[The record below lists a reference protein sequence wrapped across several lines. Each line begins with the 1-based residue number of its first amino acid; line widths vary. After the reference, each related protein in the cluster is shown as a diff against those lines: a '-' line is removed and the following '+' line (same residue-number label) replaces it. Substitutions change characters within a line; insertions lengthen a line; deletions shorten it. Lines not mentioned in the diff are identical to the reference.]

1 MDQRRGCGYAVEQ
14 ICRALSEQGLKV
26 SARTYRGWKQRQPA
40 SRAITDAQILNTLHD
55 LQQPDLKTRR
65 PKPEVLYGRRK
76 MHIWLQRNGFA
87 DVSKHT
93 VDRLMRQA
101 GMNGLVRG
109 RRTATTIRSK
119 DGHRAQDLLNRN
131 FRTDAP
137 DKVWVTDFTYVP
149 TRAGFTYVSFV
160 IDLFS
165 RRIMSWATSTRHD
178 TEFVEEALRLALWQR
193 RNASGSR
200 GRSGVGIVHHS
211 DAGGEYTSQRYTQT
225 LAVEGLIPSIG
236 TIGDAYDN
244 AAAETVM
251 GLFKNEAVARDS
263 PFRTGAL
270 ATESDVVDLVVE
282 WVHWYN
288 TQRLHSTLGYLT
300 PVEFE
305 ELYYDEINGSSF
317 DVAASK
323 LAA

>member
-1 MDQRRGCGYAVEQ
+1 M
-14 ICRALSEQGLKV
+14 
-26 SARTYRGWKQRQPA
+26 
-40 SRAITDAQILNTLHD
+40 
-55 LQQPDLKTRR
+55 
-65 PKPEVLYGRRK
+65 YGRRK
-76 MHIWLQRNGFA
+76 MRAWLQRNGFP

-93 VDRLMRQA
+93 VDRLMRDA

-109 RRTATTIRSK
+109 RRTVTTIRAK
-119 DGHRAQDLLNRN
+119 DTVRAKDLLNRN
-131 FRTDAP
+131 FYTDAP
-137 DKVWVTDFTYVP
+137 DKVWITDFTYVP
-149 TRAGFTYVSFV
+149 TSAGFTYVSFV

-165 RRIMSWATSTRHD
+165 RRILSWASSTSHD
-178 TEFVEEALRLALWQR
+178 TEFVEEALRMALWQR
-193 RNASGSR
+193 RKGTGTGSR
-200 GRSGVGIVHHS
+200 KSAVQGTVHHS
-211 DAGGEYTSQRYTQT
+211 DAGSEYTSQRYTQT
-225 LAVEGLIPSIG
+225 LAIEGLIPSIG
-236 TIGDAYDN
+236 SIGDAFDN

-270 ATESDVVDLVVE
+270 AAKADVDDLVVE

-288 TQRLHSTLGYLT
+288 NARLHSTLGYRA

-305 ELYYDEINGSSF
+305 ELYYDEITGTLP

>member
-1 MDQRRGCGYAVEQ
+1 M
-14 ICRALSEQGLKV
+14 KV

-40 SRAITDAQILNTLHD
+40 SRAITDAQILNVLHD
-55 LQQPDLKTRR
+55 LQQPDSKTGR

-76 MHIWLQRNGFA
+76 MRAWLQRHGFP

-93 VDRLMRQA
+93 VDRLMRDT

-109 RRTATTIRSK
+109 RRTVTTIRAK
-119 DGHRAQDLLNRN
+119 DKVRAKDLLNRN
-131 FRTDAP
+131 FFTNAP
-137 DKVWVTDFTYVP
+137 DKVWITDFTYVP
-149 TRAGFTYVSFV
+149 TRNGFTYMSFV

-165 RRIMSWATSTRHD
+165 RRILSWASSTSHD

-193 RNASGSR
+193 RKGSGPHKSPVQ
-200 GRSGVGIVHHS
+200 GTIHHS
-211 DAGGEYTSQRYTQT
+211 HAGSQYTSQRYTQK
-225 LAVEGLIPSIG
+225 LAVEGLVPSIG
-236 TIGDAYDN
+236 SIGDAFDN

-263 PFRTGAL
+263 PFRQGPLT
-270 ATESDVVDLVVE
+270 SKPDVDDVVVE

-288 TQRLHSTLGYLT
+288 NCRLHSTLGYRS

-305 ELYYDEINGSSF
+305 ELYYDEINGALP